1 MKKNLMIVA
10 GETGIDSYLLLEND
24 TFRDMLINGA
34 SIDELVTFV
43 NNNY

>member
-24 TFRDMLINGA
+24 TFRDMLING
-34 SIDELVTFV
+34 STIDELVEFV